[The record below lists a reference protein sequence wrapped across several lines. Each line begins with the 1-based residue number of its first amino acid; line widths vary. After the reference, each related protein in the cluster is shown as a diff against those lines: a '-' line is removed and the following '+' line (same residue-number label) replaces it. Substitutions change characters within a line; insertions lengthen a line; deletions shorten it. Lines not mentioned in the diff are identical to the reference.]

1 MANTR
6 KFKKEFRGGPRNG
19 TGGSGARASGRYQKT
34 KTYEKSSLLATDR
47 TSNEERFE
55 ATRLANQIDEK
66 MGFVRYESG
75 PKRVGWLINM
85 HSVCFQAKLFYLR
98 SGICNPNLSET
109 VDYA

>member
-19 TGGSGARASGRYQKT
+19 SGRGGGGGSGARASGRYQKT

-85 HSVCFQAKLFYLR
+85 HSVC
-98 SGICNPNLSET
+98 SM
-109 VDYA
+109 